1 MTMRRPNWGPE
12 IARAQQDLRRSSAAI
27 DGGLTGR
34 DQRSAPRGAGNQ
46 AIITTRGRNPGLHVR
61 GRPDEDDPI
70 DHR

>member
-1 MTMRRPNWGPE
+1 MSRPNWDAE
-12 IARAQQDLRRSSAAI
+12 IARAQRGLRRSSAAI
-27 DGGLTGR
+27 DERLTGR
-34 DQRSAPRGAGNQ
+34 DRRSAPRGSGNQ